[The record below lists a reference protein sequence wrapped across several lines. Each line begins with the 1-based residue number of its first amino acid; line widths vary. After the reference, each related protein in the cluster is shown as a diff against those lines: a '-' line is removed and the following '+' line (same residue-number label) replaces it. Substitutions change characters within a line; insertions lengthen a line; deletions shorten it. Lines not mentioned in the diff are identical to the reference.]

1 MVARSD
7 LGARWGEPMASL
19 GPVLQYVAS
28 GIAIGAIYALVALGF
43 VLIFKA
49 TEVVN
54 FAQGELMM
62 IGAFL
67 ALTFINVLGLPYWPA
82 FLCTL
87 AGMALFG
94 VLLEWA
100 LVGPMVGEPT
110 FSIVMVTIG
119 FGTLARSI
127 VSMIPGWGT
136 DTYGFKTP
144 FTDKKVTVGDVVVS
158 WEHVSIV
165 VITVGAVLLFYAF
178 FKYTRMGVALQAT
191 AQNQLAAVYM
201 GVGVK
206 RVFAIAW
213 AISAVM
219 AGVAGILLAPITF
232 VHMNMGFIGLKAFPA
247 AVLGGF
253 GSIPGAIVGGLII
266 GVTESLAGV
275 YLPMGWKDVAA
286 YIILILVL
294 MLRPQGLFGIQERKK
309 V

>member
-1 MVARSD
+1 MAL
-7 LGARWGEPMASL
+7 LGN
-19 GPVLQYVAS
+19 VFQYLAS
-28 GIAIGAIYALVALGF
+28 GVAIGAIYALVALGF

-67 ALTFINVLGLPYWPA
+67 ALTFINTLGLSYWQA
-82 FLCTL
+82 FFLTL
-87 AGMALFG
+87 AGMAVFG
-94 VLLEWA
+94 VLLDWV
-100 LVGPMVGEPT
+100 LIGPMVGEPT
-110 FSIVMVTIG
+110 FAIVMVTIG
-119 FGTLARSI
+119 FGTLARSV
-127 VSMIPGWGT
+127 VSMVPGWGT

-144 FTDKKVTVGDVVVS
+144 FADRKLKVAQVVVS
-158 WEHVSIV
+158 WEHLSIIS
-165 VITVGAVLLFYAF
+165 ITLLAVLVFYLFF
-178 FKYTRMGVALQAT
+178 RYTRIGVALQAT

-201 GVGVK
+201 GIGIK

-266 GVTESLAGV
+266 GITESLAGV
-275 YLPMGWKDVAA
+275 YLPIGWKDIAA

>member
-1 MVARSD
+1 MP
-7 LGARWGEPMASL
+7 GN
-19 GPVLQYVAS
+19 VLQYVVS
-28 GIAIGAIYALVALGF
+28 GVAIGAIYALVALGF

-67 ALTFINVLGLPYWPA
+67 SLTFINVLQLSYWVA
-82 FLCTL
+82 FLLTL
-87 AGMALFG
+87 ACMAVFG
-94 VLLEWA
+94 VVLNWA
-100 LVGPMVGEPT
+100 IISPMVGEPT

-119 FGTLARSI
+119 FGTLARSV
-127 VSMIPGWGT
+127 VSMMPGWGT

-144 FTDKKVTVGDVVVS
+144 FADKNLRVSGVVVS
-158 WEHVSIV
+158 WEHLSIIS
-165 VITVGAVLLFYAF
+165 ITLVAVLVFYLF
-178 FKYTRMGVALQAT
+178 FKFTRVGVALQAT

-201 GVGVK
+201 GISIK

-253 GSIPGAIVGGLII
+253 GSIPGR
-266 GVTESLAGV
+266 SS
-275 YLPMGWKDVAA
+275 AA
-286 YIILILVL
+286 SSSA
-294 MLRPQGLFGIQERKK
+294 
-309 V
+309 